1 MVDWMK
7 KSRLRN
13 GLVSAGYWLSLILC
27 LELLLHILA
36 YGAPGKDFFMVIG
49 FSTCVACVVALLLS
63 FLPERVRLPAE
74 ILLTVLLIVFY
85 TSQIIYYLIFGTLY
99 AAALVQQGGQAITS
113 FWKETALTILENL
126 PWVLGA
132 LATGLLLWLF
142 RKLRGKDPSG
152 WTCRGILLA
161 VAVVAQLLALGAVK
175 AEGTGYFS
183 DYYFYHSD
191 SATTD
196 QAAQRFGLLTAFRL
210 NLFGT
215 AGSEFEEGYYVP
227 TVSTKPQETEPEQ
240 TQPQETEPA
249 QTQPQETEP
258 PPPKYNVLEFDFDA
272 LSAMTESEKIQ
283 SINAYC
289 ASLTGTQQNA
299 YTGML
304 SDYNLI
310 VLCAESF
317 TTAAISPELTPTLY
331 RLSQEGFVFENYYN
345 TWPNN
350 TTDGEYS
357 LCMGLYPD
365 GSRDKEASSFYA
377 SRNNYLPFCLGN
389 VFSQQAGITT
399 YGYHNYMGY
408 YYGRDESHPNMGY
421 QMKFAEDGMKFT
433 TSWPASDLEMM
444 EQSVDDYL
452 SADSQFH
459 AYYMTFSG
467 HLKYDRYDNPM
478 AGRNWEQ
485 VRDLPIEGPAKS
497 YLSCN
502 IELEKAMAYLMER
515 LEEAGVADKTA
526 IVLAGDHYPYGLYDY
541 YYKQLLDYELDN
553 FNRYKS
559 TLIFWV
565 GGMEP
570 VAVDTYCCNVDILPT
585 ILNLWG
591 FAYDSRMLAGTDVFS
606 DGQHVAVLA
615 DKSFY
620 TDLVWVNANTGEIRW
635 QVPEDQVPEGYI
647 ENMIRLI
654 ETKMLLS
661 SNILNTAYYNFI
673 FDKGE
678 VSVNR
683 NEW

>member
-1 MVDWMK
+1 MKEWMK
-7 KSRLRN
+7 RARLRN
-13 GLVSAGYWLSLILC
+13 GLVSGAYWLTLILC

-36 YGAPGKDFFMVIG
+36 YGAPGGDFWMVAG
-49 FSTCVACVVALLLS
+49 FSACVACVVAALLS
-63 FLPERVRLPAE
+63 FLPERFRLPVE
-74 ILLTVLLIVFY
+74 ILLTAALILFY
-85 TSQIIYYLIFGTLY
+85 GSQTVYYLIFGTLY
-99 AAALVQQGGQAITS
+99 SAALVQQGGQAITN
-113 FWKETALTILENL
+113 FWRETVLVMRENL
-126 PWVLGA
+126 PWVLGT
-132 LATGLLLWLF
+132 LATGLLLWGF
-142 RKLRGKDPSG
+142 HRLRGKEPSG
-152 WTCRGILLA
+152 WLCRGILLGVA
-161 VAVVAQLLALGAVK
+161 VAAQLLALGAVK
-175 AEGTGYFS
+175 AEGTGYFT

-210 NLFGT
+210 DLFGT
-215 AGSEFEEGYYVP
+215 LGQDSQEDYYVP
-227 TVSTKPQETEPEQ
+227 TVSTKPQETEPAPTEG
-240 TQPQETEPA
+240 TLPPETEPA
-249 QTQPQETEP
+249 
-258 PPPKYNVLEFDFDA
+258 PPKYNILEFDFDK
-272 LSAMTESEKIQ
+272 LNAMTDSEKIRA
-283 SINAYC
+283 INDYC
-289 ASLTGTQQNA
+289 AGLTGTQQND

-317 TTAAISPELTPTLY
+317 TTAAIHPELTPTLY
-331 RLSQEGFVFENYYN
+331 RLSREGFVFENYYN

-350 TTDGEYS
+350 TSDGEYS

-377 SRNNYLPFCLGN
+377 SRNSYLPFCLGN
-389 VFSQQAGITT
+389 VFSQQAGITA
-399 YGYHNYMGY
+399 YGYHNYKGL

-421 QMKFAEDGMKFT
+421 QMKFAKDGMEFT

-452 SADSQFH
+452 SAGTQFH

-467 HLKYDRYDNPM
+467 HMAYDREANPM
-478 AGRNWEQ
+478 ADRNWDL
-485 VRDLPIEGPAKS
+485 VKDLPIGSSAKC

-502 IELEKAMAYLMER
+502 IELDKALAYLMER
-515 LEEAGVADKTA
+515 LEEAGVAEKTA
-526 IVLAGDHYPYGLYDY
+526 IVLAGDHYPYGLYDR
-541 YYKQLLDYELDN
+541 YYKQLLDYELDD

-570 VAVDTYCCNVDILPT
+570 VTVDTYCCNVDILPT

-591 FAYDSRMLAGTDVFS
+591 FAYDSRMLAGTDIFS
-606 DGQHVAVLA
+606 EGQHVAVLA

-620 TDLVWVNANTGEIRW
+620 TDLVWVNASTGEIRW
-635 QVPEDQVPEGYI
+635 QVPQEQVPEDYI
-647 ENMIRLI
+647 ENMVRLI
-654 ETKMLLS
+654 ETKMSLS
-661 SNILNTAYYNFI
+661 SDILNTAYYNFI

-678 VSVNR
+678 VTINR